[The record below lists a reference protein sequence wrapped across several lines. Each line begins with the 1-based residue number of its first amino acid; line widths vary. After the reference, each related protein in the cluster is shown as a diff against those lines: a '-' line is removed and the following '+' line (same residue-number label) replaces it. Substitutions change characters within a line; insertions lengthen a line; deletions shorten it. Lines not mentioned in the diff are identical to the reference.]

1 MDLELFWYFRWSL
14 STVTKSKSYV
24 TSQLT
29 PNYLYNIFWAWWEWD
44 RSLCVKVTLQMM
56 CFSFLSRYN
65 IDSWKKILP
74 SNDSGERYEM
84 GKLRKIIAPSKF
96 LFLFFVTVCIF

>member
-24 TSQLT
+24 TGQLT

-44 RSLCVKVTLQMM
+44 RSLCKSYFADDV
-56 CFSFLSRYN
+56 
-65 IDSWKKILP
+65 
-74 SNDSGERYEM
+74 
-84 GKLRKIIAPSKF
+84 
-96 LFLFFVTVCIF
+96 FFVPFKV